1 MPVSDDFFLD
11 RPGLGLADEMDGQ
24 EPGRQRQ
31 LGVLHQRAR
40 SQRGLVAARTALEQL
55 AGTVTDNVVLHAGA
69 TRAAKP
75 IRPTRAPNRIGTL
88 RFGAKVGQK
97 LRNRHAGLELDLV
110 AGHRDSPSSGEI
122 RLRAQWLTGRA
133 C

>member
-1 MPVSDDFFLD
+1 
-11 RPGLGLADEMDGQ
+11 
-24 EPGRQRQ
+24 
-31 LGVLHQRAR
+31 
-40 SQRGLVAARTALEQL
+40 
-55 AGTVTDNVVLHAGA
+55 
-69 TRAAKP
+69 
-75 IRPTRAPNRIGTL
+75 
-88 RFGAKVGQK
+88 VGQK